1 VTDSPDRRD
10 APESVPDRRQ
20 RLFDRRSHLEHA
32 AALASQ
38 AVAMRTLSDE
48 SARKL
53 TAITRELE
61 LVRTPTAPLI
71 QRQTALAAIL
81 RTIEEL
87 AIFGEQLGAELGTF
101 RQGVVEAAAEA
112 RKR

>member
-1 VTDSPDRRD
+1 MTDSPDRRGH
-10 APESVPDRRQ
+10 PESVADRR

-48 SARKL
+48 GARKL
-53 TAITRELE
+53 TAIARELE

-71 QRQTALAAIL
+71 QRQMALDEIL
-81 RTIEEL
+81 QTLEEL
-87 AIFGEQLGAELGTF
+87 TVVSEQLRAEVETF
-101 RQGVVEAAAEA
+101 RHGVLQASAEA
-112 RKR
+112 KKR

>member
-1 VTDSPDRRD
+1 VTDRR
-10 APESVPDRRQ
+10 

-53 TAITRELE
+53 TAIARELE

-71 QRQTALAAIL
+71 QRQTSLDLIL
-81 RTIEEL
+81 QTIEEL
-87 AIFGEQLGAELGTF
+87 TGVGEQFRAELETF
-101 RQGVVEAAAEA
+101 RQGVLQASAEA
-112 RKR
+112 KKR

>member
-1 VTDSPDRRD
+1 VSDSSDRHD
-10 APESVPDRRQ
+10 PPSSMPERRH
-20 RLFDRRSHLEHA
+20 LFDRRSHLEHA

-38 AVAMRTLSDE
+38 AVGMRTLGDE
-48 SARKL
+48 EARKL
-53 TAITRELE
+53 TAIARELE

-71 QRQTALAAIL
+71 QRQTALANIL
-81 RTIEEL
+81 QTIEEL
-87 AIFGEQLGAELGTF
+87 AVIGEQLRAELETF

>member
-1 VTDSPDRRD
+1 MSDSSDRHD
-10 APESVPDRRQ
+10 PPNPNTERR

-38 AVAMRTLSDE
+38 AIGMRTLGDE
-48 SARKL
+48 EARKL
-53 TAITRELE
+53 TSIAKELE

-71 QRQTALAAIL
+71 QRQTALANIL
-81 RTIEEL
+81 HTIEEL
-87 AIFGEQLGAELGTF
+87 AVIAEQLHAELETF
-101 RQGVVEAAAEA
+101 RRGVVEAAAEA

>member
-10 APESVPDRRQ
+10 SPESMTDRR

-48 SARKL
+48 GARKL
-53 TAITRELE
+53 TSITRELE

-71 QRQTALAAIL
+71 QRQTALDQIL
-81 RTIEEL
+81 QTIEEL
-87 AIFGEQLGAELGTF
+87 TAVGDQLRAELESF
-101 RQGVVEAAAEA
+101 RLGVLQASAEA
-112 RKR
+112 KKR